1 MRSGL
6 PDPKGSS
13 LAEPKSTQ
21 EVAKE
26 LQQLVVDYGKQ
37 ETVDPL
43 KNLGQ
48 YLGAGI
54 AGSALIG
61 TGISLILLAVLRIL
75 QWIGTEENE
84 AGDITGGTFN
94 GDLSYLPYFIVTIL
108 AALIVGGFVWA
119 VQGRADA
126 TQKETPTP

>member
-1 MRSGL
+1 M
-6 PDPKGSS
+6 
-13 LAEPKSTQ
+13 AEPKSTQ

-37 ETVDPL
+37 ETVDPI

-54 AGSALIG
+54 AGRAVIG
-61 TGISLILLAVLRIL
+61 TGISLILRAVLRIL

-94 GDLSYLPYFIVTIL
+94 GDLSYLPYFIVAIL

>member
-1 MRSGL
+1 M
-6 PDPKGSS
+6 
-13 LAEPKSTQ
+13 AEPKTTQ

-54 AGSALIG
+54 AGSVLIG
-61 TGISLILLAVLRIL
+61 TGVALILLAVLRIL

-84 AGDITGGTFN
+84 AGQVTGGTFN
-94 GDLSYLPYFIVTIL
+94 GDLSYLPYFIVAII
-108 AALIVGGFVWA
+108 AALIVGGFYWA
-119 VQGRADA
+119 VQGRADS
-126 TQKETPTP
+126 TTKETPTP